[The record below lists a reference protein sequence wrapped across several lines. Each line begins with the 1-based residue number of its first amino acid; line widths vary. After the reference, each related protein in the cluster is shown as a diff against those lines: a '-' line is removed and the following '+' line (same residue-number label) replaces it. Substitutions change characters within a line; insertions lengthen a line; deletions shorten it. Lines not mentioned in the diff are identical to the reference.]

1 MIMLVM
7 FHSPTDFNLNCVPQK
22 LRDKAEKST
31 ALSYFSYDGFE
42 VFTEG
47 CWTRNWS
54 TYSSRS
60 CLNVD
65 NEILEWSKEL

>member
-47 CWTRNWS
+47 
-54 TYSSRS
+54 
-60 CLNVD
+60 NVEQETGPRTPRGD
-65 NEILEWSKEL
+65 A